1 MKLSSVL
8 KNKGRFYTT
17 LSVDEG
23 SAKAVFLIT
32 NSGEALIVAH
42 SQTKYVG
49 CCVMNPELWE
59 VRELVDARVV
69 GAILAKS
76 AVELKATLPRK

>member
-8 KNKGRFYTT
+8 KNAGKFYTT
-17 LSVDEG
+17 LAVDEE

-32 NSGEALIVAH
+32 NSSEALIVAH

-49 CCVMNPELWE
+49 CCVKYPDMWE
-59 VRELVDARVV
+59 VRELVDVRVV
-69 GAILAKS
+69 GAVLAKS
-76 AVELKATLPRK
+76 DVELKATLP